1 MIELYEPPQ
10 NDYSG
15 RKTPSKQ
22 PVQTACDAN
31 SDAKSR
37 D

>member
-1 MIELYEPPQ
+1 MIELYEPQ
-10 NDYSG
+10 QTDYSG

-22 PVQTACDAN
+22 SVQTACDAN